1 MPSKGNTFKP
11 LVIDTAKLDAAKT
24 IGDFLA
30 ALTAKVEEFSDDNSS
45 YYDTRRVRWTRW
57 ATFSRVALAVL
68 TVFAFGL
75 TTAATIG

>member
-11 LVIDTAKLDAAKT
+11 LVIDTAKLNATTT
-24 IGDFLA
+24 ISDFLTE
-30 ALTAKVEEFSDDNSS
+30 LTAKVERFSDDNSS
-45 YYDTRRVRWTRW
+45 YYDTRRERWTRW